1 MSRRNIGPL
10 AVGYNS
16 EIDEIDELT
25 WDQYVQGFEDGNI
38 NQTWAYAAVV
48 AGRHNM
54 SHMVLKLNGDVVAI
68 AEVRIKKLPIFNFG
82 IAYVGWG
89 PLWQRKGAEAD
100 IENFRQAVR
109 ALRNEYL
116 CKRGLNLRLFPLVFE
131 DDLHPL
137 STILAEEGFSLIG
150 KETGDRTILMDLTP
164 SLETL
169 REGMARNWKRSLKH
183 AESCGLAVMEGSGEV
198 LVEEFIKIYDEMLSR
213 KMIVES
219 NTFNYFKQLQAQLP
233 EQFKMRI
240 MLCRSGED
248 ICAGLVWS
256 AIGKMGIELFAAT
269 SNIGTQSCGS
279 HLLRWKLVEE
289 LKRQGVTI
297 YNLNGINPAKNPG
310 TYRFKSELARKHGRD
325 VFYMGKF
332 DANTSTLG
340 YSIIQFADV
349 LRAGRRK
356 LRQRL
361 MKTRITK
368 SLASNQTI
376 KQLD

>member
-1 MSRRNIGPL
+1 
-10 AVGYNS
+10 
-16 EIDEIDELT
+16 
-25 WDQYVQGFEDGNI
+25 
-38 NQTWAYAAVV
+38 
-48 AGRHNM
+48 
-54 SHMVLKLNGDVVAI
+54 
-68 AEVRIKKLPIFNFG
+68 
-82 IAYVGWG
+82 
-89 PLWQRKGAEAD
+89 
-100 IENFRQAVR
+100 
-109 ALRNEYL
+109 
-116 CKRGLNLRLFPLVFE
+116 
-131 DDLHPL
+131 
-137 STILAEEGFSLIG
+137 
-150 KETGDRTILMDLTP
+150 
-164 SLETL
+164 
-169 REGMARNWKRSLKH
+169 
-183 AESCGLAVMEGSGEV
+183 LAVMEGSGEV
-198 LVEEFIKIYDEMLSR
+198 LVEEFMKIYDEMLSR